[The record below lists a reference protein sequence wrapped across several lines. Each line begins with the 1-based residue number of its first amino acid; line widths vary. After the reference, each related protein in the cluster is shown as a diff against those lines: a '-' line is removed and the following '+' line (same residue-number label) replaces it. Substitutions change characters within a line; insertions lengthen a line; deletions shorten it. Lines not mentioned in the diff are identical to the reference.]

1 MGKALLTEYKLPW
14 KEAAGHRQYGLHTPD
29 GVNMVL
35 LLTEDALATAQDMCA
50 VAIDGRN
57 SFNEAK
63 QQRILNTIQARFAKL
78 STFVETW
85 YLTPSPLWLYMDDHS
100 IAIIWS
106 SQGVH
111 QGDVL
116 SSFLFSIILNPI
128 LEIIETTLAEYD
140 PRAQVLAIL
149 DDITIN
155 IGAASAALA
164 FETATAALRDI
175 NIQTVPRKSH
185 ILLHDQSISLLAS
198 NVDPQIQVHN
208 DGIKLLGSAIAS
220 DDFLHPFLQAKITQT
235 EKSCS
240 STVPQSEISHS
251 NFFCQ

>member
-1 MGKALLTEYKLPW
+1 
-14 KEAAGHRQYGLHTPD
+14 
-29 GVNMVL
+29 MVL
-35 LLTEDALATAQDMCA
+35 LLTEDALATAQDVCA

-63 QQRILNTIQARFAKL
+63 RQRILDTIQARFPEL

-85 YLTPSPLWLYMDDHS
+85 YLTPSPLWFSMDDHS
-100 IAIIWS
+100 IAVIWS
-106 SQGVH
+106 SQGVQ

-185 ILLHDQSISLLAS
+185 ILLRDQSISYRFE
-198 NVDPQIQVHN
+198 H
-208 DGIKLLGSAIAS
+208 
-220 DDFLHPFLQAKITQT
+220 
-235 EKSCS
+235 
-240 STVPQSEISHS
+240 
-251 NFFCQ
+251 